1 VPPARAASQRATA
14 PPIGAA
20 SHPTLGALARRLLRV
35 AGVDAAYGAPGSGL
49 DVVPAPAAV
58 APLLARAHGVV
69 IGRPAATC
77 DAGGLVRVGTG
88 SDPVVVTGAAELA
101 GALPALAAAAAGGPP
116 SAVRLDLDP
125 DAPAPAV
132 ALPSPAPPPDR
143 WQPLDAEV
151 VAAVTA
157 ARRPV
162 VLAGPGVVGAGCVPG
177 LHGLAAA
184 AHVGVLNTWGAKGI
198 FDWRSRHHL
207 ATAGLQA
214 RDFELGG
221 LADADLIV
229 ATGLDGEV
237 PDAAWRLA
245 PAIEVPPTA
254 LSWLSER
261 WARPAQQIPMPPLRT
276 ALAAVTQAGWEAAGT
291 PVAPTRV
298 TLAYSRALGA
308 GGLVAAP
315 GGTAGYWIARTF
327 PTSVLG
333 SVAVVE
339 PDPPGLAVA
348 CAAVAR
354 RRDPARAVLAVL
366 DALDP
371 ASAAVQEAAAAL
383 GVAVPVHVWDAAGP
397 AVSGDEL
404 EDRLAA
410 AVQAEAPVVE
420 RIATDSGQLVQ
431 MVDAAGR
438 ICAPGEPPY
447 WIA

>member
-1 VPPARAASQRATA
+1 M
-14 PPIGAA
+14 
-20 SHPTLGALARRLLRV
+20 GALARRALRI
-35 AGVDAAYGAPGSGL
+35 AGIDAVYGAPAAGL
-49 DVVPAPAAV
+49 AAVPAPPTV
-58 APLLARAHGVV
+58 ATLLARAHGVV
-69 IGRPAATC
+69 VGRAAATC
-77 DAGGLVRVGTG
+77 DARGVLRLGGPGAGIAV
-88 SDPVVVTGAAELA
+88 PVVTGAAGLA
-101 GALPALAAAAAGGPP
+101 DALPALAAAAAGGPP
-116 SAVRLDLDP
+116 VTVRLDVDP
-125 DAPAPAV
+125 AAPAPPV
-132 ALPSPAPPPDR
+132 VLPAPPPPPDR
-143 WQPLDAEV
+143 WQALDGEV
-151 VAAVTA
+151 VSAVAA

-162 VLAGPGVVGAGCVPG
+162 VLAGPGVVRAGAVPG

-184 AHVGVLNTWGAKGI
+184 AHVGVLNTWGAKGV

-229 ATGLDGEV
+229 TTGVDGEV

-245 PAIEVPPTA
+245 PAVEVPPA
-254 LSWLSER
+254 GLSWLSER
-261 WARPAQQIPMPPLRT
+261 WARPPRSIAVPPLRT
-276 ALAAVTQAGWEAAGT
+276 ALAAVTQAGWESPGV
-291 PVAPTRV
+291 PVAPSRV

-333 SVAVVE
+333 SVAVVD

-366 DALDP
+366 DDLDP
-371 ASAAVQEAAAAL
+371 ASVAVQEAAAAL
-383 GVAVPVHVWDAAGP
+383 GVAVPVHLWDASGPPVAG
-397 AVSGDEL
+397 DDL
-404 EDRLAA
+404 EDLLAA
-410 AVQAEAPVVE
+410 AVHAETPVVD
-420 RIATDSGQLVQ
+420 RIATDPGQLAR
-431 MVDAAGR
+431 MVEAAGAVS
-438 ICAPGEPPY
+438 APGEPPY